1 MHQLLSSIAFL
12 CLLALPLA
20 AQEEALHSTWEGTIA
35 DPELGEVTVHL
46 TFKED
51 GTFNQIYQGP
61 ALLEGFADDEATGA
75 EALIIDSFHQT
86 GTYQVA
92 GDSLWVD
99 IDNAYYV
106 IGGERVKVVEV
117 VIQLIREM
125 ARLALAL
132 GEISEEDYPEAEQ
145 TVIDEFLA
153 GFDEEELFAE
163 FAMSGTYAIE
173 GDTLFLTTTEEGGVE
188 TLELHRIDVAS
199 AVVQTTWGGL
209 KSAWR
214 P

>member
-1 MHQLLSSIAFL
+1 MRPLLSSVAFL

-20 AQEEALHSTWEGTIA
+20 AQEEALYGTWEGTIA
-35 DPELGEVTVHL
+35 DAELGEVTVRL

-51 GTFNQIYQGP
+51 GTFNQIHQGP
-61 ALLEGFADDEATGA
+61 LLLEAYAEATA
-75 EALIIDSFHQT
+75 EALTIDSFHQT

-99 IDNAYYV
+99 IDSVYYV
-106 IGGERVKVVEV
+106 VGGEKVEV
-117 VIQLIREM
+117 VEIMTQLIREM

-132 GEISEEDYPEAEQ
+132 GEISEEEYPEAEQ
-145 TVIDEFLA
+145 AVIDEFLA
-153 GFDEEELFAE
+153 GFNEEELLAE
-163 FAMSGTYAIE
+163 LAMSGTYAVE
-173 GDTLFLTTTEEGGVE
+173 GDSLFLTTTEESGVE
-188 TLELHRIDVAS
+188 TVELHRIDDAT
-199 AVVQTTWGGL
+199 AIVQTTWGGL

>member
-20 AQEEALHSTWEGTIA
+20 AQEALYGTWEGTITDA
-35 DPELGEVTVHL
+35 ELGEVTVRL
-46 TFKED
+46 TFQAD
-51 GTFNQIYQGP
+51 GTFNQDFEGS

-99 IDNAYYV
+99 IDSVYYIV
-106 IGGERVKVVEV
+106 GGEKVEPVELLT
-117 VIQLIREM
+117 QFIREM

-153 GFDEEELFAE
+153 GFNEEEMLAGL
-163 FAMSGTYAIE
+163 AMSGTYAVE
-173 GDTLFLTTTEEGGVE
+173 GDTLFLTTTEESGVE
-188 TLELHRIDVAS
+188 TVEFHRIDDAT
-199 AVVQTTWGGL
+199 AVVQTTWGDL
-209 KSAWR
+209 KAAWR